1 MSYCPT
7 CTASYAE
14 DDYACPD
21 CRGPLVRG
29 PRAGARPAGFVE
41 LYRCWNGLEADRL
54 AGMLQ
59 ARGIPARVRSLGVA
73 GYPLTIP
80 PFGERRIA
88 VDASL
93 VDAARRLIL
102 QAIVDGVVSGDG
114 AWLPR

>member
-1 MSYCPT
+1 MRYCPG

-21 CRGPLVRG
+21 CRGPLVPG
-29 PRAGARPAGFVE
+29 PRREGRPGGLVE
-41 LYRCWNGLEADRL
+41 LYRCWNGLEADRIVGVL
-54 AGMLQ
+54 EAK
-59 ARGIPARVRSLGVA
+59 GIPARARSLGVA

-80 PFGERRIA
+80 PFDERRIA
-88 VDASL
+88 VDPAL
-93 VDAARRLIL
+93 VDEARRVIL